1 MAHRR
6 LGLLSAALAVSVAMG
21 MVTAAMA
28 QPKELLALKGQ
39 PVQPVVAKLGAPE
52 SQTPDASGGTTYVWT
67 IRSMV
72 SMPTRV
78 TRTDYSGTVPTTYE
92 SMESR
97 PQLTPCTLRL
107 VVDAS
112 GTITDSQPKGD
123 FAACSGVV
131 DKLQGN

>member
-1 MAHRR
+1 MTCRRR
-6 LGLLSAALAVSVAMG
+6 LGFLSAALVVSV
-21 MVTAAMA
+21 VTAAMA

-78 TRTDYSGTVPTTYE
+78 TKTDYSGPVPTTYE
-92 SMESR
+92 AMESR

-107 VVDAS
+107 MVDAS
-112 GTITDSQPKGD
+112 GTITDSQPRGD
-123 FAACSGVV
+123 FAACSAVV
-131 DKLQGN
+131 DKLQGRN